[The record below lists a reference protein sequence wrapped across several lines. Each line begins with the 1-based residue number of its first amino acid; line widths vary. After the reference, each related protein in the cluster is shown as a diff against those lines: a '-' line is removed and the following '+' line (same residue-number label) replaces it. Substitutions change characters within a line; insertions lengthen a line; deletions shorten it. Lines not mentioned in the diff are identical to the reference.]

1 MCFLAFLCMILLQ
14 FCGLLFS
21 LFFFLQSDSSASWRS
36 TSRWRISSSKR
47 HNYFSSTLP
56 LSLDL
61 SSPVLII
68 AGSDGSGTRAF
79 VDAIRQLGV
88 PIVADDKETFDLHG
102 VELFKRQGWPALVNM
117 VLRYTHS
124 GDYEWDDLPEG
135 LKQTINPEVS
145 HLLFKTTTRYR
156 AMSKA
161 AAEKGQI
168 AGTPTVEG
176 VSYAIKAP
184 ISMLVLPV
192 LKKFYG
198 NIKFLHVLRDGRD
211 VALSSNQSPVAKFY
225 DSMYT
230 DSQNRSLN
238 LTGEL
243 QPVKGMQL
251 WNDWNLQ
258 VHNWS
263 KRQNGTVDYLV
274 MRSEDLLDP
283 SKRFERLEKLA
294 DFVGSN
300 IAKDKLCCLSQKS
313 TVDFGASSHF
323 GQDLA
328 DEKRAGFRRPFNPL
342 RGKRF
347 QRHDPFG
354 DLGALEEKELRGH
367 MHRQDSIRQDT
378 AQKARIVAQQDRD
391 SFEQQGS
398 PALEGDV
405 SPFKKM
411 SLEQA
416 DQLQL
421 DAFDGESPQRRR
433 LTEETAIF
441 FLDYERWKESTNQTE
456 RMEYNDI
463 TKLISIGGG
472 LQAWWKKNSEMLD
485 EKISESDIVETLN
498 LLERLADERRAN
510 PITDNHAEINQ
521 RYGKWEKALENRS
534 EVFKYFHRE
543 GAEGLKLFGYE
554 PRKQFTYQSN
564 PNANAAFTCN
574 ADVTCFD

>member
-1 MCFLAFLCMILLQ
+1 MILLQ

-21 LFFFLQSDSSASWRS
+21 LFFFLQSDSSPSWRS
-36 TSRWRISSSKR
+36 TSRWGKR

-88 PIVADDKETFDLHG
+88 TIVADDKETFDLHG
-102 VELFKRQGWPALVNM
+102 VELFRRQGWPALVNM

-124 GDYEWDDLPEG
+124 GDYEWDDLPEAM
-135 LKQTINPEVS
+135 KRTINPEVS
-145 HLLFKTTTRYR
+145 HLLLQTTKRYM

-161 AAEKGQI
+161 AAERDRI
-168 AGTPTVEG
+168 PGTPTVEG

-184 ISMLVLPV
+184 ISMLVLPI
-192 LKKFYG
+192 LTRFYG

-225 DSMYT
+225 NSMYT
-230 DSQNRSLN
+230 DSQNRSLA

-243 QPVKGMQL
+243 QPVKGIQL

-258 VHNWS
+258 VHNWA
-263 KRQNGTVDYLV
+263 KRQNGTVDYVV

-283 SKRFERLEKLA
+283 SKRFELLEKLA
-294 DFVGSN
+294 AFVGSN
-300 IAKDKLCCLSQKS
+300 VAKDKLCCLSRKS

-328 DEKRAGFRRPFNPL
+328 DENRVHHGSVLNLL

-354 DLGALEEKELRGH
+354 ELGDLEEKESREH
-367 MHRQDSIRQDT
+367 MQWRDSIRQDL

-391 SFEQQGS
+391 SFEQQGL

-411 SLEQA
+411 RREQA
-416 DQLQL
+416 DQLQS

-433 LTEETAIF
+433 LTEETTRF

-463 TKLISIGGG
+463 TKLIFIGGA
-472 LQAWWKKNSEMLD
+472 LQASWKKNNKMLD
-485 EKISESDIVETLN
+485 EKISESDIVETLKR
-498 LLERLADERRAN
+498 LEMLADERRAN

-521 RYGKWEKALENRS
+521 RYGKWEKALENRT
-534 EVFKYFHRE
+534 EVSKYFHRE

-554 PRKQFTYQSN
+554 PRKQFTYQSS

-574 ADVTCFD
+574 ADVTCLD